1 MRLKELAQDGVHIFA
16 LEGEIDFHF
25 SPALR
30 AMLQAKLNGRCP
42 ALILDFSAVEFID
55 SRGIATILEYVRDCA
70 EYGGIIC
77 LAALNPIIKPVID
90 VVRLD
95 KVMPIFGTVT
105 EAVRALKG
113 QSKIAD
119 LAAAMAAGIDDKG
132 ETVSR

>member
-1 MRLKELAQDGVHIFA
+1 MAQDGVHIFA

-30 AMLQAKLNGRCP
+30 AMLQAKLNGHCP
-42 ALILDFSAVEFID
+42 SLVLDFSAVEFID

-70 EYGGIIC
+70 EYGGTVC
-77 LAALNPIIKPVID
+77 LAALNPLIKPVIE

-95 KVMPIFGTVT
+95 KVMPIFGTVS

-113 QSKIAD
+113 QTK
-119 LAAAMAAGIDDKG
+119 AANLTASVATGIEDEG